1 MHRVFR
7 KYPSKTT
14 VKTLS
19 FLNFS
24 FWIMED
30 LEVHDAVRW
39 KRSSVKISLYII
51 KLQDPSQDSL
61 FPPCLL
67 LEFLFDMTM
76 VSEDRENPLWESSI
90 EIQSQESCQDSPFSK
105 SHPWGCKVPGWPWND
120 GRWKGL
126 SFQSF
131 CESFIRIQHLKTTLF
146 LHVFSWSLGWHR
158 GSLQTWR
165 CHMTCINPL
174 KLLWKF
180 HLNPTSGTLSRLYLS
195 SKSLPGVLEDME
207 VPDEPGDGVIWLV
220 STFRSFCKSFIM
232 IKHDVLVVFQKGGN
246 NWPFLTKN

>member
-7 KYPSKTT
+7 KYPSKTM

-24 FWIMED
+24 SWIMED

-158 GSLQTWR
+158 GSSLTGR
-165 CHMTCINPL
+165 CHMACINPL
-174 KLLWKF
+174 KLLWK
-180 HLNPTSGTLSRLYLS
+180 HPNLTSGSLSRLYLS
-195 SKSLPGVLEDME
+195 SKSLPWSLEEME
-207 VPDEPGDGVIWLV
+207 VPDAPGDGL
-220 STFRSFCKSFIM
+220 RSKRTS
-232 IKHDVLVVFQKGGN
+232 
-246 NWPFLTKN
+246 